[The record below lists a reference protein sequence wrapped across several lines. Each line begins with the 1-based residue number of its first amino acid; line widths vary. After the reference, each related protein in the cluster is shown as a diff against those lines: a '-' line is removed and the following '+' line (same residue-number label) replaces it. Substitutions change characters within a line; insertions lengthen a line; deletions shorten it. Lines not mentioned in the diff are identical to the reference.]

1 MTTRNGHPDPL
12 QRFESEHRHALREL
26 DRLEAA
32 ATALA
37 TDWSAVHLGTLRE
50 IHQFLITTVRAHNDN
65 EERAL
70 FALLGQDA
78 PTAVFEEE
86 HVTLRKLEKSL
97 AAALDAGD
105 RSRIPSIAHTIV
117 DTLRGHI
124 QREDEALFPM
134 ARTMLGPEGLDVVA
148 RRLAD

>member
-1 MTTRNGHPDPL
+1 MSVNTKPDPL
-12 QRFESEHRHALREL
+12 ARFEAEHRHALREL
-26 DRLEAA
+26 SRLDQA

-37 TDWSAVHLGTLRE
+37 TEWSPAHLETVREVHR
-50 IHQFLITTVRAHNDN
+50 FLTTEVRAHNEN

-70 FALLGQDA
+70 FALLGPDA
-78 PTAVFEEE
+78 PIAVFEEE
-86 HVTLRKLEKSL
+86 HLTLRGLERDL

-105 RSRIPSIAHTIV
+105 RSRIPSIAHSIV

-134 ARTMLGPEGLDVVA
+134 ARAMLGPEGLDVVA
-148 RRLAD
+148 HRLAD